1 MEVLSKLKR
10 CFAKSKVLPLAW
22 ALEQKQKPQNL
33 CGNMCF
39 LGENKK
45 IIKTKSRYAKSE
57 EEGEIRMAYGQNRLY
72 R

>member
-1 MEVLSKLKR
+1 
-10 CFAKSKVLPLAW
+10 
-22 ALEQKQKPQNL
+22 
-33 CGNMCF
+33 